1 MVEDIAMVGDTPQ
14 NAANVVSPVKEEPN
28 NNSSRSGTEKEM
40 DCSVARSGILTG
52 SPDSS
57 MARSKSHSSLLSAAR
72 GYTALSPK
80 SLRSHRDLRRL
91 GAGAST
97 PNLEEEVMF
106 TIIRDQAGATEV

>member
-40 DCSVARSGILTG
+40 ARSGILTG
-52 SPDSS
+52 SPDCSL
-57 MARSKSHSSLLSAAR
+57 ARSKSHSSLLSAAR

-97 PNLEEEVMF
+97 PNLEEEVIF

>member
-1 MVEDIAMVGDTPQ
+1 MVVEDIAMVGDTV
-14 NAANVVSPVKEEPN
+14 NVVSPVKEEPN
-28 NNSSRSGTEKEM
+28 NNSGRSGTEKEM
-40 DCSVARSGILTG
+40 ARSGILTG
-52 SPDSS
+52 SPDSTL
-57 MARSKSHSSLLSAAR
+57 ARSKSHSSLLSAAR

-97 PNLEEEVMF
+97 PNLEEEVIF

>member
-1 MVEDIAMVGDTPQ
+1 MVEDIAMVGDT
-14 NAANVVSPVKEEPN
+14 ANVASPVKEEHN

-40 DCSVARSGILTG
+40 ARSGILTG
-52 SPDSS
+52 SPDCSL
-57 MARSKSHSSLLSAAR
+57 ARSKSHSSLLSAAR

-97 PNLEEEVMF
+97 PNLEEEVIF

>member
-1 MVEDIAMVGDTPQ
+1 MVEDIAMVGDT
-14 NAANVVSPVKEEPN
+14 ANDVSPVKEEPN

-40 DCSVARSGILTG
+40 ARSGILTG
-52 SPDSS
+52 SPDCSL
-57 MARSKSHSSLLSAAR
+57 ARSKSHSSLLSAAR

-97 PNLEEEVMF
+97 PNLEEEVIF

>member
-1 MVEDIAMVGDTPQ
+1 MVEDIAMVGDT
-14 NAANVVSPVKEEPN
+14 ANVVSPVKEEPN
-28 NNSSRSGTEKEM
+28 SSRSGTEKEM
-40 DCSVARSGILTG
+40 ARSGILTG
-52 SPDSS
+52 SPDCSL
-57 MARSKSHSSLLSAAR
+57 ARSKSHSSLLSAAR

-97 PNLEEEVMF
+97 PNLEEEVIF

>member
-1 MVEDIAMVGDTPQ
+1 MVVEDIAMVGDILQ
-14 NAANVVSPVKEEPN
+14 NAVNVASPVKEDP
-28 NNSSRSGTEKEM
+28 STCSRSGTEKE
-40 DCSVARSGILTG
+40 
-52 SPDSS
+52 

-80 SLRSHRDLRRL
+80 SLQSHRDLRRL

>member
-1 MVEDIAMVGDTPQ
+1 MVVEDLAMVGDT
-14 NAANVVSPVKEEPN
+14 ANVVSPVKEEPN

-40 DCSVARSGILTG
+40 ARSGILTG
-52 SPDSS
+52 SPDCSL
-57 MARSKSHSSLLSAAR
+57 ARSKSHSSLLSAAR

-97 PNLEEEVMF
+97 PNLEEEVIF

>member
-14 NAANVVSPVKEEPN
+14 DAANVVSPVKEEPN

-40 DCSVARSGILTG
+40 DRSGILTG
-52 SPDSS
+52 SPDCSL
-57 MARSKSHSSLLSAAR
+57 ARSKSHSSLLSAAR

-97 PNLEEEVMF
+97 PNLEEEVIF

>member
-40 DCSVARSGILTG
+40 ARSGILTG
-52 SPDSS
+52 SPDCSL
-57 MARSKSHSSLLSAAR
+57 ARSKSHSSLLSAAR

-97 PNLEEEVMF
+97 PNLEEELIF

>member
-1 MVEDIAMVGDTPQ
+1 MVVEDIAMVGDTPQ
-14 NAANVVSPVKEEPN
+14 NAANVVTPVKEEPN

-40 DCSVARSGILTG
+40 ARSGILTG
-52 SPDSS
+52 SPDCSL
-57 MARSKSHSSLLSAAR
+57 ARSKSHSSLLSAAR

-97 PNLEEEVMF
+97 PNLEEEVIF

>member
-1 MVEDIAMVGDTPQ
+1 MVVEDIAMVGDT
-14 NAANVVSPVKEEPN
+14 ANVVSPVKEEPN

-40 DCSVARSGILTG
+40 ARSGILTG
-52 SPDSS
+52 SPDCSL
-57 MARSKSHSSLLSAAR
+57 ARSKSHSSLLSAAR

-97 PNLEEEVMF
+97 PNLEEEVIF

>member
-1 MVEDIAMVGDTPQ
+1 MVVEDIAMGGDTPQ
-14 NAANVVSPVKEEPN
+14 NAANVMSPVKEEPN

-40 DCSVARSGILTG
+40 ARSGILTG
-52 SPDSS
+52 SPDSTL
-57 MARSKSHSSLLSAAR
+57 ARSKSHSSLLSAAR

-91 GAGAST
+91 GAGASS

>member
-1 MVEDIAMVGDTPQ
+1 MVVEDIAMVGDTPQ
-14 NAANVVSPVKEEPN
+14 DAANVVSQVKEEPN

-40 DCSVARSGILTG
+40 ARSGILTG
-52 SPDSS
+52 SPDCSL
-57 MARSKSHSSLLSAAR
+57 ARSKSHSSLLSAAR

>member
-40 DCSVARSGILTG
+40 
-52 SPDSS
+52 
-57 MARSKSHSSLLSAAR
+57 ARSKSHSSLLSAAR

-80 SLRSHRDLRRL
+80 SLQSHRDLRRL

>member
-40 DCSVARSGILTG
+40 ARSGILTG
-52 SPDSS
+52 SPDCSL
-57 MARSKSHSSLLSAAR
+57 ARSKSHSSLLSAAR

-97 PNLEEEVMF
+97 PNLEEEVIF
-106 TIIRDQAGATEV
+106 TIIGDQAGATEV

>member
-28 NNSSRSGTEKEM
+28 NNSSRSGNEKEM
-40 DCSVARSGILTG
+40 ARSGILTG

-57 MARSKSHSSLLSAAR
+57 LARSKSHSSLLSAAR

-97 PNLEEEVMF
+97 PNLEEEVIF

>member
-1 MVEDIAMVGDTPQ
+1 MVVEDIAMLGDTPQ

-28 NNSSRSGTEKEM
+28 NNSSRSSTEKEM
-40 DCSVARSGILTG
+40 ARSGILTG
-52 SPDSS
+52 SPDCSL
-57 MARSKSHSSLLSAAR
+57 ARSKSHSSLLSAAR

>member
-1 MVEDIAMVGDTPQ
+1 MVVEDIAMVGDTPQ
-14 NAANVVSPVKEEPN
+14 NAANVASPVKEEPN

-40 DCSVARSGILTG
+40 ARSK
-52 SPDSS
+52 
-57 MARSKSHSSLLSAAR
+57 SKSHSSLLSAAR

-106 TIIRDQAGATEV
+106 TIIRDQAAATEV

>member
-1 MVEDIAMVGDTPQ
+1 MVEDIAMVGDT
-14 NAANVVSPVKEEPN
+14 ANVVSPVKEEPN
-28 NNSSRSGTEKEM
+28 NNSSRSGNEKE
-40 DCSVARSGILTG
+40 
-52 SPDSS
+52 

-91 GAGAST
+91 GAGAGAST